1 MNGTEI
7 QNYKS
12 GDVILFG
19 GINSIDVLFGGS
31 NYDVISPP
39 DVVIESTVGTG
50 ASATANVK
58 GQFTR
63 FDIIDPGFDYTEE
76 PDIEITGGNGKNAVA
91 RAVLRQIDHFVDFDV
106 PLQVEELIFQTIL
119 LDLVHITNSE
129 MVKL

>member
-1 MNGTEI
+1 MVNEDYVRATGQGTFKISVPELANKKLENQKLLKRISINPLYDGSLYETTPGPTGILMNGTEI

-58 GQFTR
+58 GQFAR
-63 FDIIDPGFDYTEE
+63 FDIIDPGFD
-76 PDIEITGGNGKNAVA
+76 
-91 RAVLRQIDHFVDFDV
+91 
-106 PLQVEELIFQTIL
+106 
-119 LDLVHITNSE
+119 
-129 MVKL
+129 

>member
-19 GINSIDVLFGGS
+19 GINSIDVLFGGN

-58 GQFTR
+58 GQFAR
-63 FDIIDPGFDYTEE
+63 FDIVDPGFDYTEE
-76 PDIEITGGNGKNAVA
+76 PDIEITGGNGRNVVA
-91 RAVLRQIDHFVDFDV
+91 
-106 PLQVEELIFQTIL
+106 
-119 LDLVHITNSE
+119 
-129 MVKL
+129 KLS

>member
-39 DVVIESTVGTG
+39 DVVIESLIVGTG
-50 ASATANVK
+50 ASATQNVK
-58 GQFTR
+58 GQFAR
-63 FDIIDPGFDYTEE
+63 FDIVDPGFDYTEE
-76 PDIEITGGNGKNAVA
+76 PDIEITGGNGRNAEIKI
-91 RAVLRQIDHFVDFDV
+91 RLK
-106 PLQVEELIFQTIL
+106 T
-119 LDLVHITNSE
+119 S
-129 MVKL
+129 